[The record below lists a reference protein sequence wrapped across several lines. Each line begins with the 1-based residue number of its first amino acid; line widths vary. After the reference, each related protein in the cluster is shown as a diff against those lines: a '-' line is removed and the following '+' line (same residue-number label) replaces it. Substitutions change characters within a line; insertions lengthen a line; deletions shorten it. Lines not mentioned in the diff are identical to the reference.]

1 MMSRTANRGQAMA
14 ASLAQEIAWIVT
26 EAEVDYIDLWHLM
39 LAANEAT
46 DADPKLSRMDRTL
59 ALVGRL
65 LDRGF
70 LAVDLAEAGQC
81 IPWPDQRRAAILGR
95 IEREWR
101 RLEDEPL
108 LGSIFWFQ
116 LPAERR

>member
-1 MMSRTANRGQAMA
+1 MA
-14 ASLAQEIAWIVT
+14 ASLEQHITWVIK
-26 EAEVDYIDLWHLM
+26 EAERDYISLWHITISANK
-39 LAANEAT
+39 AA
-46 DADPKLSRMDRTL
+46 DADPALSRMDRTL
-59 ALVGRL
+59 ALLGML

-101 RLEDEPL
+101 RLGDEPL
-108 LGSIFWFQ
+108 LGSIFWFH
-116 LPAERR
+116 LPTERR